1 MTGGRKGRFG
11 GLARAAAGAAVIAV
25 LLEALCLWQSSY
37 WLGVGDRA
45 LARGVNGEAF
55 DAWRSAAS
63 WSAPWNPWRDAAR
76 ERLSA
81 RHEPEAV
88 ERLRGSILGSSVIL
102 TGAEKRMLETASIRL
117 AALRPDLSPRLWTDI
132 DAKFSWWKVL
142 VVLALLSL
150 VGTGYAAVRKAAEP
164 SPART
169 SRILELLALQWLALA
184 LVFLGLLLAP

>member
-1 MTGGRKGRFG
+1 MTGGWKGRSG
-11 GLARAAAGAAVIAV
+11 GLAWAAAVAALIAV

-45 LARGVNGEAF
+45 LASGAKREAF

-76 ERLSA
+76 ERLSE
-81 RHEPEAV
+81 RPEPEAL
-88 ERLRGSILGSSVIL
+88 ERLRGSILGSSMIL
-102 TGAEKRMLETASIRL
+102 TGEERRMLESASIRL
-117 AALRPDLSPRLWTDI
+117 AALRPDLSPRLWTEV

-142 VVLALLSL
+142 VVLSLLVSI
-150 VGTGYAAVRKAAEP
+150 GSGYAALRKAAGP

-169 SRILELLALQWLALA
+169 ARLLELLALQWLGLA